1 MFWRLIWLFLLTCG
15 ASGLLTV
22 VGSFGGHAFGRTG
35 LFVGAVVGGII
46 GIALA
51 GLIARRLRLI
61 DHRSYL
67 RAVIGGTIG
76 YVLAAVIVVNN
87 LHTPI
92 VPILSVS
99 LVGLG
104 AVAGSFTGRNQPQQS
119 SFSKPCKGEG
129 VKPRASPRTRG

>member
-22 VGSFGGHAFGRTG
+22 VGSFGGQAFGRTG
-35 LFVGAVVGGII
+35 LLVGAVVGGII

-67 RAVIGGTIG
+67 PAVIGGTIG
-76 YVLAAVIVVNN
+76 YVLAAVIAVNN
-87 LHTPI
+87 LHTPV

-104 AVAGSFTGRNQPQQS
+104 AVVGSLTGRN
-119 SFSKPCKGEG
+119 KL
-129 VKPRASPRTRG
+129 R